1 MLVSAMLK
9 TCENCFLY
17 RLLTCESSLL
27 LSLYQTI
34 EKLRKVQNDYEGA
47 LRDKL
52 IASSQLQAVENSKTE
67 ALVELSRAQEGR
79 TAAVAE
85 LAAKE
90 AVANEKI
97 RAAESSV
104 ADLRV
109 RLKAVKTSSNYPCVL
124 SV

>member
-9 TCENCFLY
+9 TCGNCFLY